1 MKLTAIILT
10 TFLGLAVHAK
20 PKFLMDDSRPAAS
33 RKLRNAQAVEAKSA
47 LQASN
52 NTRQSFEL
60 DTLEDFINNIDSRL
74 KSVESKMS
82 DVSSLKSQVANLEK
96 RHCMTGEIG
105 CNPCNLVDES
115 GSTSNHKDV
124 SKYITFE
131 TAFAKKPVVMLIHEY
146 LWMKAS
152 GNEDWFGWVFK
163 TSSVSKSG
171 FQATVEL
178 WDTTIKKFWVQWVAC
193 SS

>member
-1 MKLTAIILT
+1 M
-10 TFLGLAVHAK
+10 
-20 PKFLMDDSRPAAS
+20 
-33 RKLRNAQAVEAKSA
+33 
-47 LQASN
+47 
-52 NTRQSFEL
+52 
-60 DTLEDFINNIDSRL
+60 
-74 KSVESKMS
+74 
-82 DVSSLKSQVANLEK
+82 
-96 RHCMTGEIG
+96 
-105 CNPCNLVDES
+105 
-115 GSTSNHKDV
+115 